1 MLRQRLVQR
10 GECHQR
16 SLKEEQDKAHVLQGP
31 AIIGPH
37 EEEHAGD
44 LLIEPSWLGSIEARN
59 LSVVCLGTFEKRAD
73 PHHTLLAHKLMGTAS
88 VASRMLS
95 EKGWDD
101 CNPIIHH
108 LSHGLRFRPKR
119 REESVRFVSG
129 EEYISE

>member
-101 CNPIIHH
+101 VHLCCAIPSSIIY
-108 LSHGLRFRPKR
+108 LTVSAKEKRGKRPLCIR
-119 REESVRFVSG
+119 
-129 EEYISE
+129 